1 MWNQGV
7 PPHQGMDGCEKTVI
21 HKRTKAAVDMV
32 LEGLFA
38 PRRDHKGMSTPSNAA
53 RLWLPMCLLSVAY
66 WSWGVTEGNLVV
78 WLCLTTFIVTPVLS
92 VGWYLIG
99 MVSNRY
105 EPKYLIGK
113 AEQAYLNRLARKNQ
127 QTH

>member
-1 MWNQGV
+1 MCNQRV
-7 PPHQGMDGCEKTVI
+7 PLHQGMDGCEQTVL
-21 HKRTKAAVDMV
+21 HKRTVDNRPMA

-53 RLWLPMCLLSVAY
+53 RLWLPLCLFGVSF
-66 WSWGVTEGNLVV
+66 WSWGATEGNFVV
-78 WLCLTTFIVTPVLS
+78 WLCLTTFIATPVLS

-105 EPKYLIGK
+105 EPKYLIEK